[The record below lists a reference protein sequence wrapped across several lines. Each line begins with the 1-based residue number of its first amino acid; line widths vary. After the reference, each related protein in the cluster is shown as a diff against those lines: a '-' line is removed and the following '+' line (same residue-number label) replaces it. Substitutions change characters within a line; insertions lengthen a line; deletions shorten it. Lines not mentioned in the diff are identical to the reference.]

1 MNPKVNYMMYI
12 LVYNHRQLQ
21 QFHRNIYD
29 PTYDSQ
35 DIQYDYHKNT
45 WFDSSLVPSV
55 LVLGPSVLVLG
66 SSVLVL
72 VQSVLVLV
80 QSVLVAS
87 VLVASVESV
96 ESVVGVSQGV
106 RS

>member
-1 MNPKVNYMMYI
+1 
-12 LVYNHRQLQ
+12 VYNHRRLQ

-29 PTYDSQ
+29 PSLNPQ

-45 WFDSSLVPSV
+45 WFDSSLV
-55 LVLGPSVLVLG
+55 LVPY
-66 SSVLVL
+66 
-72 VQSVLVLV
+72 
-80 QSVLVAS
+80 VLVAS

-96 ESVVGVSQGV
+96 ESVESVVGVSQGV